1 MIALLARRH
10 DIDNAPSQP
19 CPRRSTSLLTK
30 TSSRLTWMLDLW
42 RINPHDPDRTF
53 VPRHPNPHRVAIE
66 NIEDKAGACRDR
78 PVRLHRFDRRID
90 LPRNRNHK
98 NQQSNND

>member
-1 MIALLARRH
+1 MVALLARRH
-10 DIDNAPSQP
+10 DIHNASLKP

-30 TSSRLTWMLDLW
+30 TSGRLTWMLDLW
-42 RINPHDPDRTF
+42 RINANNAHRSL
-53 VPRHPNPHRVAIE
+53 VPCHPNPHRVAIE
-66 NIEDKAGACRDR
+66 HIEDKAGACRDR